1 MISPCREISY
11 AMCYKMYYVQR
22 TIKRKIRLPIANL
35 IGRQLLING
44 VSRDTLGKTLG
55 NSIQRRKD
63 LFHDIESHMLVEILK
78 HVTWYSLQRKIQAIR
93 LIDGIDDLTMT
104 CENVILGQLLAVQTE
119 SSVSPFFL
127 FYSKNS

>member
-1 MISPCREISY
+1 MPMISPCREISY

-78 HVTWYSLQRKIQAIR
+78 HVTWYSL
-93 LIDGIDDLTMT
+93 
-104 CENVILGQLLAVQTE
+104 
-119 SSVSPFFL
+119 
-127 FYSKNS
+127 